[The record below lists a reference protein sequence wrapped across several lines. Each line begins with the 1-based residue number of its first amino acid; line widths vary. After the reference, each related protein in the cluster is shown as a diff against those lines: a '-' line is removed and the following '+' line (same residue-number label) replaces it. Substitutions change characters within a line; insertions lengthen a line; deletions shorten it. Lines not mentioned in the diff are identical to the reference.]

1 MDMTDVP
8 LFSMLK
14 QRMGWLGQRQSVL
27 SQNVANAD
35 TPKYT
40 PKDLQAQDFAKAL
53 RDNAAPTG
61 MRVSMAV
68 TDPMHIPSANKPMV
82 SKLLKT
88 PDKEADPLGNSVSL
102 EEEMIKV
109 SDTQQQYQAATDLY
123 AKALTMMKTAIGKN
137 G

>member
-14 QRMGWLGQRQSVL
+14 TRMGWLSQRQNIL

-40 PKDLQAQDFAKAL
+40 PRDLQPVDFEKAL
-53 RDNAAPTG
+53 RREALANSGAG
-61 MRVSMAV
+61 KLAV
-68 TDPMHIPSANKPMV
+68 TNPMHIASTKKPTV
-82 SKLLKT
+82 SKEFSVRE
-88 PDKEADPLGNSVSL
+88 KETDPTGNSVSL

-109 SDTQQQYQAATDLY
+109 ANTQSQYQAASNLY
-123 AKALTMMKTAIGKN
+123 GKALTMMKTAIGKSS
-137 G
+137 